1 MKRNRNNRFFLLILL
16 LLIFQQHKI
25 LAVEIIQSKDI
36 VADVC
41 IYGATPSGILAAI
54 SVKKEGKSV
63 VLVEP
68 SKWVGG
74 ILGAGIKPRQDCPNV
89 NATGGMTRPLV
100 ENLGF
105 RPDTKKWQEIK
116 PQDLREDFLKLL
128 KEYNIDIIY
137 SHRVSRCGLDRE
149 EIKYAVFDYA
159 PFDQYGCPPE
169 KCEKEESLIVKSKI
183 FIDSSYDGDLMARA
197 GVSYRVGRESTFD
210 YNETTAGVQKP
221 VRVTP
226 IDPFVEPGNPA
237 SGILNL
243 VETDNNRAQG
253 VGDHHI
259 QAYNYRY
266 YVTSDPKYRIEIT
279 PPEDYNPMDY
289 ELVGRYVKYL
299 TEETSDKEVLFKSL
313 SGIFPGWMNAK
324 EYNYHRDYLFTMAPI
339 GISHRYALG
348 DYATK
353 ANLWKYH
360 RDYLRG
366 LHHFMSTDERVPA
379 EFRKKTAN
387 LGLDRR
393 PHEETNGW
401 PHQLYVR
408 VTRRLVGNYTI
419 SEHDVYNKTIIE
431 DPIGLAQYGIDIYP
445 LRRIWFEEKGK
456 YYVALEGPM
465 FVGGA
470 KGPTD
475 VPYPIPYR
483 AITPLKQEC
492 SNLLVP
498 ICFSATH
505 VGYASA
511 RMEPVFMICGESA
524 GIAAVQAL
532 NQGVAVQDIDMGAYM
547 RKLKEAKQILS
558 ADDIEK

>member
-1 MKRNRNNRFFLLILL
+1 MKILSNYQLLLILIGL
-16 LLIFQQHKI
+16 LLHQQNLVAREVASTK
-25 LAVEIIQSKDI
+25 EIT
-36 VADVC
+36 VDVC
-41 IYGATPSGILAAI
+41 VYGATPSGILAAI

-89 NATGGMTRPLV
+89 NATGGMTRPLIDH
-100 ENLGF
+100 LGI
-105 RPDTKKWQEIK
+105 RPETQKWQEIK
-116 PQDLREDFLKLL
+116 PQHLREDFLKLL
-128 KEYNIDIIY
+128 KEYNIDVIY
-137 SHRVSRCGLDRE
+137 SHRISRCGLDKE
-149 EIKYAVFDYA
+149 VIKHAAFDYA

-169 KCEKEESLIVKSKI
+169 KSEKEESLIVKSKI

-210 YNETTAGVQKP
+210 YNETTAGAQKP
-221 VRVTP
+221 VCVTP
-226 IDPFVEPGNPA
+226 IDPFVEPKNPA

-243 VETDNNRAQG
+243 VEADDERIVG

-266 YVTSDPKYRIEIT
+266 YVTSDPKYKVEIT
-279 PPEDYNPMDY
+279 CPENYDPMDY

-299 TEETSDKEVLFKSL
+299 TEEISDTTELLKSL

-324 EYNYHRDYLFTMAPI
+324 EYNYHRDFLFTMAPI
-339 GISHRYALG
+339 GVSHRYALG

-353 ANLWKYH
+353 SNLWKYH

-366 LHHFMSTDERVPA
+366 LHHFMSTDKRVPE
-379 EFRKKTAN
+379 EFRKKTAK

-401 PHQLYVR
+401 PHQLYLR

-419 SEHDVYNKTIIE
+419 TEHDVYNKTTIN

-445 LRRIWFEEKGK
+445 LRRVWFKEKGK
-456 YYVALEGPM
+456 YYLGLEGPM

-492 SNLLVP
+492 ANLIVP

-532 NQGVAVQDIDMGAYM
+532 NEGVSVQDINMNNYIQ
-547 RKLKEAKQILS
+547 KLKDAKQILS
-558 ADDIEK
+558 ADDIQK